1 MKHIFTSMALLI
13 AKIAVF
19 GVRRTHVRLTKNKC
33 IHNVSLF
40 SADFGQDHTFLRM
53 RLVKQQLLMILDNT
67 VLSAE
72 IG

>member
-1 MKHIFTSMALLI
+1 MISEKQ
-13 AKIAVF
+13 
-19 GVRRTHVRLTKNKC
+19 

-40 SADFGQDHTFLRM
+40 GEDFGQKALLDHTFLRM
-53 RLVKQQLLMILDNT
+53 RLIKQQLLIAYSISRHDNT